1 MRQSDEVNL
10 YNLKIS
16 KKFKENKIFYNK
28 KPKQVKILCIND
40 NILFTTDFYGNI
52 EVSELNHII
61 FKIISLIKKKNISGI
76 STLLSFLDKKL
87 IKYIL
92 LIFEHY
98 FENDE
103 KILRKIFNTEM
114 IINFEL
120 YNYFEFFIKDIV
132 EVSPNKLEGILE
144 KNLIKAII
152 NNDTKKINEIYQMA
166 EKYELKISTKVART
180 INKNIYLDSLLN
192 RKRYVENYLFNLAN
206 KVNNQNNDNILSMA
220 LGQFS

>member
-1 MRQSDEVNL
+1 
-10 YNLKIS
+10 
-16 KKFKENKIFYNK
+16 
-28 KPKQVKILCIND
+28 
-40 NILFTTDFYGNI
+40 
-52 EVSELNHII
+52 
-61 FKIISLIKKKNISGI
+61 
-76 STLLSFLDKKL
+76 
-87 IKYIL
+87 
-92 LIFEHY
+92 
-98 FENDE
+98 
-103 KILRKIFNTEM
+103 M

-152 NNDTKKINEIYQMA
+152 NNDTKKINEIYKMA